1 MIAPLLKTKFYIP
14 TPRSEFVSRP
24 RLIERLNAGARR
36 KFTLISASAGFG
48 KTTLLSEWVQD
59 GSGETAL
66 RPASC
71 ILPPSH
77 VAWLS
82 LDEHDND
89 PTRFWAYFIAALQT
103 ARADLGAAAMAAL
116 QSRQPPPIEGLLTHL
131 INEIVELAAPLTLVL
146 DDFHTITAPQIHD
159 ALTFCL
165 DNLPPQLHLILSG
178 RTDPPWPLAR
188 RRARGEMAELRTDD
202 LRFTFEEAAAFLNQ
216 AMQLKLSPQDVVTL
230 EGRTEG
236 WIVGLQMAALS
247 IQGRQDIS
255 GFIAAFAESHRFV
268 LDYLMEEVL
277 DQ

>member
-1 MIAPLLKTKFYIP
+1 MTVPLLKTKLYIP
-14 TPRSEFVSRP
+14 APRSELVSRP
-24 RLIERLNAGARR
+24 RLIEQLNAGLHR

-48 KTTLLSEWVQD
+48 KTTLLSEWIHGRGGVTPPTL
-59 GSGETAL
+59 GAVTAPL
-66 RPASC
+66 RN
-71 ILPPSH
+71 

-82 LDEHDND
+82 LDDHDND

-103 ARADLGAAAMAAL
+103 ARADLGAAALAAL
-116 QSRQPPPIEGLLTHL
+116 QSRHPPPSEGLLTHL
-131 INEIVELAAPLTLVL
+131 INEIAELAAPLTLVL
-146 DDFHTITAPQIHD
+146 DDFHTVTAPQVHD